1 MKADEGIKKLAEDLI
16 SENPETRARAS
27 ETATLAC
34 ELFYA
39 IKELI
44 DTEFP
49 KGYLPNDLSDE
60 DIASLA
66 FSAVKQKAAVIH
78 MVDKIQDAAL
88 AEVTKENGVK
98 A

>member
-16 SENPETRARAS
+16 SENPEVKAKAS

-34 ELFYA
+34 ELFYI

-44 DTEFP
+44 HTEFP
-49 KGYLPNDLSDE
+49 KGYLPDDLTDE
-60 DIASLA
+60 DIASLTY
-66 FSAVKQKAAVIH
+66 SAVKQKAAVVH
-78 MVDKIQDAAL
+78 MVDKMQDMAL
-88 AEVTKENGVK
+88 SEVAKENGVK

>member
-16 SENPETRARAS
+16 SENPETKTKAS

-34 ELFYA
+34 ELFFA

-44 DTEFP
+44 HTEFP
-49 KGYLPNDLSDE
+49 EGYLPNDLSDE

-66 FSAVKQKAAVIH
+66 FSAVKQKAAVVH
-78 MVDKIQDAAL
+78 MIDKMEDMAL
-88 AEVTKENGVK
+88 SEVAKENGVK